1 MEDSTLPSELH
12 FINFIICVQAGND
25 SFVPKK
31 RMSRP
36 APIHIVFYSN
46 RCEWS
51 KAFIEEIS
59 KTNYH
64 QEFRFICVD
73 PGPNRPALPSWLKQ
87 TPTLV
92 ISGEPEPRTNSDVMN
107 WLYERKMKDGAGKQG
122 SGGATAGPAEPE
134 PYLDMEMGGGYGDS
148 YSFLGADTSAQGNG
162 GTTMMHNFAFLGGG
176 DAVSTREASN
186 FQTTN
191 SNAKRSKKEEMLDA
205 QMEQYKASREVGMPQ
220 RINRQ

>member
-1 MEDSTLPSELH
+1 
-12 FINFIICVQAGND
+12 
-25 SFVPKK
+25 
-31 RMSRP
+31 MSRP

-64 QEFRFICVD
+64 KEFRFICVD
-73 PGPNRPALPSWLKQ
+73 PGPNRPTLPSWLKQ

-107 WLYERKMKDGAGKQG
+107 WLYERKMKDGGG
-122 SGGATAGPAEPE
+122 SKGGAGQGPAEPE

-148 YSFLGADTSAQGNG
+148 YSFLGTDTSAQGNG
-162 GTTMMHNFAFLGGG
+162 GLSMQHNFTYLGGS

-205 QMEQYKASREVGMPQ
+205 QLEQYLK
-220 RINRQ
+220 NRTDSGPKPIHRQ

>member
-1 MEDSTLPSELH
+1 
-12 FINFIICVQAGND
+12 
-25 SFVPKK
+25 
-31 RMSRP
+31 MSRP

-64 QEFRFICVD
+64 PEFRFICVD

-92 ISGEPEPRTNSDVMN
+92 ISGEPEPRTNSEVMN
-107 WLYERKMKDGAGKQG
+107 WLYERKMKEGAGSK
-122 SGGATAGPAEPE
+122 SGGGNGGAAAAAVEPE
-134 PYLDMEMGGGYGDS
+134 PYLDSEMGGGYGDS
-148 YSFLGADTSAQGNG
+148 YSFIGADTSAQGDG
-162 GTTMMHNFAFLGGG
+162 GMSMKHNFTYLGGG

-205 QMEQYKASREVGMPQ
+205 QMEQYKASRDVGIPQ
-220 RINRQ
+220 RVARQ

>member
-1 MEDSTLPSELH
+1 
-12 FINFIICVQAGND
+12 
-25 SFVPKK
+25 
-31 RMSRP
+31 MSRP
-36 APIHIVFYSN
+36 APIHILFYSN

-64 QEFRFICVD
+64 QELRFICVD

-92 ISGEPEPRTNSDVMN
+92 ISGEPEPRTNAEVMN
-107 WLYERKMKDGAGKQG
+107 WLYERKMKDGGGVKGGNGGG
-122 SGGATAGPAEPE
+122 SQGPAEPE

-148 YSFLGADTSAQGNG
+148 YSFIGADTTTG
-162 GTTMMHNFAFLGGG
+162 GTGGLSMMHNFAFLGGSDSVG
-176 DAVSTREASN
+176 TREASN

-191 SNAKRSKKEEMLDA
+191 SNAKRSKKEELLDQQMQSFLA
-205 QMEQYKASREVGMPQ
+205 QRDQGIKKSVA
-220 RINRQ
+220 RQ

>member
-1 MEDSTLPSELH
+1 
-12 FINFIICVQAGND
+12 
-25 SFVPKK
+25 
-31 RMSRP
+31 MSRP
-36 APIHIVFYSN
+36 APVHICFYSN

-92 ISGEPEPRTNSDVMN
+92 ISGEPEPRTNSEVMN
-107 WLYERKMKDGAGKQG
+107 WLYERKMKDGGGKSSG
-122 SGGATAGPAEPE
+122 SSGVAPGPAEPE

-148 YSFLGADTSAQGNG
+148 YSFLSADTSAQGDG
-162 GTTMMHNFAFLGGG
+162 GMHENMRHNFTYLNGSDGM
-176 DAVSTREASN
+176 STREASS

-191 SNAKRSKKEEMLDA
+191 TNEKRSKKEQLLDQ
-205 QMEQYKASREVGMPQ
+205 QMESYKLERSKTE
-220 RINRQ
+220 NRGIVRQ